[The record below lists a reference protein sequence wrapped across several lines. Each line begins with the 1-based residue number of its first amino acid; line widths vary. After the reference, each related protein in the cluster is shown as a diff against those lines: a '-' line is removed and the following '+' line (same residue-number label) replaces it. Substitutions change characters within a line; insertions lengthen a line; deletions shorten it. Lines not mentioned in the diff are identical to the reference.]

1 MNPDNKHDTCT
12 NNAFSVMEEGIAS
25 RTFARKIRKVLSS
38 IMLFLL
44 LLFLVLFFTLPCF
57 LTKGMTVNGLVNF
70 SREDILQMAKVDS
83 YCPNMFL
90 NEQSAKKDLLSSSQ
104 GLILDCDF
112 QNLGITSSCDIQE
125 DYPVATYQEE
135 IYFSSG
141 FSLQEGREK
150 LSQLPLSD
158 QAKSKIDANFSS
170 FSSDKLPKIHFPK
183 GVKGSLEEAKE
194 AFSLMKGIK
203 VSSLT
208 YIVGIQFINDN
219 GDTNWSNIAS
229 LLVKNQEH
237 YYLVNG
243 VQTYHF
249 SDYVV
254 YFGDSS
260 FNNIEAAITNQK
272 IQPSSFSFQGEEEI
286 FKVYEI
292 DALYNDK
299 EGRIRYVVKGENNE

>member
-25 RTFARKIRKVLSS
+25 RTVARKIRKVLSS

-44 LLFLVLFFTLPCF
+44 IVFLILFFTLPCF
-57 LTKGMTVNGLVNF
+57 LTTGMTVNGLVNF
-70 SREDILQMAKVDS
+70 SREDILEMAKVDS

-90 NEQSAKKDLLSSSQ
+90 NEQSAKKDLLFASQ
-104 GLILDCDF
+104 GLIIDCDF
-112 QNLGITSSCDIQE
+112 QNLGITSSCTIKE

-158 QAKSKIDANFSS
+158 QAKNKIDANFSS
-170 FSSDKLPKIHFPK
+170 FSKKRLPQIYFPK
-183 GVKGSLEEAKE
+183 GVKGSLDDAKE
-194 AFSLMKGIK
+194 AFSLMKGIS
-203 VSSLT
+203 VSSLS

-229 LLVKNQEH
+229 LLVQNKEH
-237 YYLVNG
+237 YYLVKG

-249 SDYVV
+249 SDYVL
-254 YFGDSS
+254 YFGDML
-260 FNNIEAAITNQK
+260 FNNIEVAILNQK
-272 IQPSSFSFQGEEEI
+272 IQPSLFSFQGEDET